1 MTAARALPPR
11 LANRLCSLL
20 NEHAAACSL
29 NDILDGNVAAIT
41 IVRRNPTAS
50 NARPHAPSPSRPLR
64 RAGSPCFLET
74 VRGVQIPIAGRV
86 APPLPRQRA
95 VSSAAAFRTPAPVPV
110 ARPSWGRRP
119 KSLAGADSR
128 SGHEGPRRGW
138 NLLVGWCPQNDF
150 WEGTMIPHQ

>member
-64 RAGSPCFLET
+64 RAGSPCFLEI

-86 APPLPRQRA
+86 ARPLPRNAR
-95 VSSAAAFRTPAPVPV
+95 FRPLQLF
-110 ARPSWGRRP
+110 GRRP
-119 KSLAGADSR
+119 CACGETFAGPASEKLNR
-128 SGHEGPRRGW
+128 SGLTHRSEPELCATPGPSGLHMPRAVRH
-138 NLLVGWCPQNDF
+138 NR
-150 WEGTMIPHQ
+150 